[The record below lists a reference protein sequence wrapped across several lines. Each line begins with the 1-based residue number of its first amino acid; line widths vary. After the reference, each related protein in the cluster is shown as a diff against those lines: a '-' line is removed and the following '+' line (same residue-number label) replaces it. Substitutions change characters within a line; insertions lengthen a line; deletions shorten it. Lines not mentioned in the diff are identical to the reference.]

1 MGGWMDRRMGLCEL
15 DEKVLAERDSRWIDK
30 WADRLVVRS
39 GLLLT
44 HRASLCKF

>member
-1 MGGWMDRRMGLCEL
+1 MDRRMGLCEL